1 MAETILKLEKITKV
15 YGNGVVANRDVNIE
29 FKKGEIHSIVGEN
42 GAGKST
48 LMKIIFGI
56 EEPSSGTVEYKG
68 KPANFHGSMEAI
80 KAGIGM
86 VHQHFMLIPSFSVVD
101 NIILGDEPVKG
112 LFIDKASAV
121 KKTQELSDKYNF
133 ELNVNDLVST
143 LSVAKRQKVEIL
155 KTLYRD
161 AELIILDEPTS
172 VLTPQE
178 TQELF
183 EQLRGF
189 TKQGHTII
197 FISHKLDEVK
207 QISDRITVLRNG
219 VSKGTYNN
227 DELTMAQLTNLI
239 IDRDLENDMDEFK
252 THKDFGGKNALEVRN
267 IVMKHHSKNILD
279 DISFAVKKGEI
290 LGVAGVDGNGQVD
303 LVKTIVGLEQVEYS
317 GDVII
322 NGEKVNDK
330 TVKERR
336 NMGMAYIPEDRMV
349 DGISGTLPISDNM
362 VSTYY
367 DRDDVSKG
375 ALLDNKAISR
385 ISDELIEKFAVKAKN
400 NAVAVGS
407 LSGGNV
413 QKVVVAR
420 EHNTIPNLMI
430 AEQPTHGIDIG
441 SAELVHHKLIEL
453 RNEGAGVLLVSAD
466 LNEVIDI
473 SDRIIVMFEGHIA
486 GYFPDANNIDETE
499 LGMYMLG
506 VKRQTPEEIG
516 GALND

>member
-1 MAETILKLEKITKV
+1 
-15 YGNGVVANRDVNIE
+15 
-29 FKKGEIHSIVGEN
+29 
-42 GAGKST
+42 
-48 LMKIIFGI
+48 
-56 EEPSSGTVEYKG
+56 
-68 KPANFHGSMEAI
+68 
-80 KAGIGM
+80 
-86 VHQHFMLIPSFSVVD
+86 
-101 NIILGDEPVKG
+101 
-112 LFIDKASAV
+112 
-121 KKTQELSDKYNF
+121 
-133 ELNVNDLVST
+133 
-143 LSVAKRQKVEIL
+143 
-155 KTLYRD
+155 
-161 AELIILDEPTS
+161 
-172 VLTPQE
+172 
-178 TQELF
+178 
-183 EQLRGF
+183 
-189 TKQGHTII
+189 
-197 FISHKLDEVK
+197 
-207 QISDRITVLRNG
+207 NG